1 MSVCFNVYFYVCV
14 VRILLLFQVSALR
27 VVSLCI
33 CKGGKTALYWA
44 AERGHL
50 RAVEILLDR
59 GADIDARTRV
69 SRYNNRYDRP
79 QHTHVDLTF

>member
-44 AERGHL
+44 AQEGQL
-50 RAVEILLDR
+50 RAVAILLDR
-59 GADIDARTRV
+59 GADIEVRYTV
-69 SRYNNRYDRP
+69 SRCSNRYDGP
-79 QHTHVDLTF
+79 HHITSKST